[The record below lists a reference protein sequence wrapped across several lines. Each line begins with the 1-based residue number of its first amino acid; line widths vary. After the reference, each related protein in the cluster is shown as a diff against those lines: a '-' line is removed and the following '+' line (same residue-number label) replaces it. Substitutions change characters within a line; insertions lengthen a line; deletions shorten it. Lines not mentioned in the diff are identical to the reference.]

1 MLFRSNG
8 ETIYL
13 RNNLNETDYE
23 SLYKLGNLKIN
34 PEAAQNVG
42 KIPLSTVQGKE
53 DFDRAKELVDIWD
66 EKFASLN
73 PDMYAKSDYMS
84 FYNNY
89 IGEYATMGKALYNYV
104 GNQTT
109 MVDGYNNQRLQ
120 SEGVSSDEELEKMI
134 KYQQAY
140 NAASRYVNV
149 VSEMLENLVTS
160 LGRI

>member
-1 MLFRSNG
+1 
-8 ETIYL
+8 
-13 RNNLNETDYE
+13 
-23 SLYKLGNLKIN
+23 
-34 PEAAQNVG
+34 
-42 KIPLSTVQGKE
+42 
-53 DFDRAKELVDIWD
+53 
-66 EKFASLN
+66 
-73 PDMYAKSDYMS
+73 MYAKSDYMS

-149 VSEMLENLVTS
+149 VSEMLENLDTFT
-160 LGRI
+160 RTYINAD

>member
-1 MLFRSNG
+1 MITERQSIL
-8 ETIYL
+8 ETIL
-13 RNNLNETDYE
+13 TRQ
-23 SLYKLGNLKIN
+23 KIN

-109 MVDGYNNQRLQ
+109 MVDGYDNQRLQ

-149 VSEMLENLVTS
+149 VSEMLEHLVTS